1 MEDVHGVTG
10 FPELPQPGKIEQ
22 PGKTFV
28 LLGQQQPNEYASPQQ
43 RPGGVSKRKEPLIQ
57 QRGTQAKRQ
66 ADGEHDVG
74 ELLECMQPLGSS
86 DLQRQG
92 SPNQ

>member
-1 MEDVHGVTG
+1 MTLNIYLIPGMSAGRESFEALT
-10 FPELPQPGKIEQ
+10 LPDHCSATVIPW
-22 PGKTFV
+22 
-28 LLGQQQPNEYASPQQ
+28 LLP
-43 RPGGVSKRKEPLIQ
+43 KRKEPLIQ